1 MSKPNLIL
9 IGAGGHAHSCI
20 DVIEEQGIFNI
31 VGLIGL
37 KCQLNT
43 RLLGYEV
50 IGVDSDI
57 GRLSKIYKYALITVG
72 QIQSGERR
80 KVLYAQALA
89 SGFQFPPIISPNAYI
104 SRHAQIGDGTIVMHG
119 VIVNAGANIGRN
131 CIINSNALIE
141 HSVNV
146 GDNCHI
152 STGAIVNGDVRIGSD
167 SFIGSGSVIKQGVSV
182 GDKCMVGMSLSLRHD
197 LCSHKVFIDKA

>member
-9 IGAGGHAHSCI
+9 IGAGGHANSCI

-37 KCQLNT
+37 KSQLNT

-50 IGVDSDI
+50 IGADSDI
-57 GRLSKIYKYALITVG
+57 GRLSRIYRYALITVG
-72 QIQSGERR
+72 QIQTGERR
-80 KVLYAQALA
+80 KALYDQALA
-89 SGFQFPPIISPNAYI
+89 GGFQFPSIISPNAYI
-104 SRHAQIGDGTIVMHG
+104 SRYAQIGDGTIVMHG
-119 VIVNAGANIGRN
+119 AIVNAGANIGRN

-152 STGAIVNGDVRIGSD
+152 STGVILNGDVRIGDD

-182 GDKCMVGMSLSLRHD
+182 GDRCIVGMSLSLRHD
-197 LCSHKVFIDKA
+197 LCSQNIFIGKF